1 MPAELFPTVSV
12 IVPCLNES
20 KRIHLL
26 LLAVAAQT
34 YPLEKVDIT
43 IADGG
48 STDNTRE
55 VIADFAKRN
64 PLLKI
69 QIIDNPTVTIPSA
82 LNRAIRSSKGE
93 VILRLDAH
101 SAPMPNYIQLSVK
114 ALVEGKGDNV
124 GGIWIIKQSKSGWI
138 SRAISVAAANPI
150 GVGNARYRYTDQA
163 SYVDTVPFGCFY
175 RSLIDRVG
183 MFDETL
189 LTNED
194 YEFNARV
201 RNAGGKIWLDPAIQ
215 CVYYSRDSLSKL
227 IKQYFRYGFWKYK
240 MLKRYPKTILW
251 RQALPPLF
259 LLSLIIGTML
269 SLVYAP
275 FFIMVELE
283 LLVYL
288 LCVIAAGI
296 IEAVRKKDAAL
307 ITGFPL
313 AVVSMHFS
321 WGTGFLV
328 SILRK

>member
-1 MPAELFPTVSV
+1 MPAESFPTVSV

-20 KRIHLL
+20 KRIRLL
-26 LLAVAAQT
+26 LDAIAAQT
-34 YPLEKVDIT
+34 YPLEKLDIT

-55 VIADFAKRN
+55 VVTNFASSK
-64 PLLKI
+64 PLLQIKI
-69 QIIDNPTVTIPSA
+69 IENPSVTIPSA
-82 LNRAIRSSKGE
+82 LNRAIQSSTGE

-101 SAPMPNYIQLSVK
+101 SAPMPDYITLSVE
-114 ALVEGKGDNV
+114 ALVQGKGDNV
-124 GGIWIIKQSKSGWI
+124 GGIWIIKQSKSDWI

-150 GVGNARYRYTDQA
+150 GVGNARYRYTDHA
-163 SYVDTVPFGCFY
+163 GYVDTVPFGCFY
-175 RSLIDRVG
+175 RRLIDRIG

-194 YEFNARV
+194 YEFNTRV

-215 CVYYSRDSLSKL
+215 CVYYSRDSLTKL
-227 IKQYFRYGFWKYK
+227 IKQYYRYGFWKYK

-259 LLSLIIGTML
+259 LLSLIFGSLI

-288 LCVIAAGI
+288 LCIVAAGI
-296 IEAVRKKDAAL
+296 YEAVRKKDAAL

-321 WGTGFLV
+321 WGAGFLV
-328 SILRK
+328 SIFLK